1 MYGKGII
8 NFDDLNIHSTEDADR
23 KRAYTSSIRQ
33 VYGEEF
39 ANQLQIDAAIFENK
53 NLSGSVAAN
62 PLENSYSFSNI
73 ELQNTETQI
82 SMPLPESGDVVNF
95 SEWKA
100 PEKAIDEQ
108 FYVAMRW
115 PYLPSASDKDIEKF
129 WAKYFMGKMAKNELV
144 GKVEDYKNAHVLIYN
159 SRNNIAVVCK
169 PAYFLWGESKTKVFK
184 KLSNTSES
192 DGAVENSMEFA
203 GETLFSWA
211 GYKADSPSTTPEF
224 EDMEIS
230 AVVSPDAAFFLGILT
245 SQNNLHSTSTGKT
258 FGPGYNDMPL
268 PQECH
273 FAFVPNTVP
282 LGVATSMFVP
292 IKKFKA
298 KDSSG
303 KEMEDFIIRFGNY
316 ESQENLQA
324 ELTDFNDS
332 FYRTRPELQLE
343 KTSITEYTPI
353 NDLVDIDYAHGGNY
367 FTYFQKYLTAAPIS
381 GDNSSV
387 FQDPVSKEV
396 GLDLLNNSG
405 AQTGD
410 NIAGTGNTYF
420 APVFSIADSVS
431 IEARKYYDED
441 YDLNTSVIAGNGRT
455 VYEAEQI
462 WNQFRIGY
470 HTYDSVEAIFSETFA
485 LDPNDDNEF
494 PDFIKNLLVNASSD
508 NNIFKKFFENN
519 GSARDEFSILFGNEI
534 ASQQAQ
540 AIEFARINF
549 IDASAENGGL
559 VEYFNE
565 LLRNKIKNFKDN
577 FLVYNDG
584 FLRGQLGKETN
595 SADTVIK
602 GELIKTPRQLFLT
615 LVGIFRQAMWQDP
628 YARAWLV
635 LKPSRKVGLFRSED
649 EQWDF
654 KAVDKIFAAFIN
666 PNNTYAKD
674 KKKFMQLLYNNR
686 GEGSSA
692 TNIVSKATSAMDNFW
707 DRNVGVIFSAMG
719 SALTGLL
726 QTFKLNMMQAGYGI
740 SQANQLAKQANILN
754 KALNDSIYYQLGR
767 PGSLLRAV
775 DNPFTREYGEPV
787 VEVREPFQRIHYL
800 SSFSHILSNQIK
812 ETTNNVSTVITAVSD
827 GKYPVTVALDKGAS
841 PEKMNET
848 TVETG
853 IYFDNPI
860 GEGFFGF
867 LHPILHPFE
876 TTRGIVKNVTGSPDE
891 LAAKRIA
898 LSHLKENIKDIYG
911 GELII
916 VGNPDIRPHDLVY
929 LADVYERMYGIFE
942 VEQVIHHF
950 TSELGFITAIT
961 PNALVTVNDPARW
974 FMTSWIDSWMN
985 AQAIRNDTRLF
996 LDAVRANN
1004 SGISSGGNI
1013 SIDRLADNLNSQML
1027 GGLKYTHGAS
1037 AVIKDV
1043 VASMTYDSFA
1053 ASGSSFT
1060 EEIRKKAQ
1068 VNGNNGSI
1076 GPLAAFGLIASQG
1089 IPIFGQLVWKGWKWV
1104 RDNLLDQ
1111 HGAYVQY
1118 LNKNGQPMD
1127 AGLSYN
1133 QGMVV
1138 GRYHSKAL
1146 LPGILGIRRRART
1159 AEGHAY
1165 IRSDDLFKSL
1175 GWNEV
1180 EINELVRYISYE
1192 NALVHSQVLGMANL
1206 GPEKTT
1212 FEPFFKVLCKLNTSS
1227 GLPVASSTT
1236 SAGAK
1241 KSGVIDADTIDVID
1255 IISGAKFRVRFDGIN
1270 APEQAVITSQY
1281 GNPEDDNYVGTVANI
1296 IDKQSPG
1303 YKATSFTANALQD
1316 KIFLLRIRQDANGNL
1331 AADSSEDSFAP
1342 GSSINVQGNYV
1353 QDDYK
1358 RILATIFYKTSSTNL
1373 SNIKNFVLN
1382 IFIKNNNDYDK
1393 IKKEFKSSFYGSL
1406 FTVNGIYEKIY
1417 TEISSLTTTDH
1428 SIGVVDEGTL
1438 ASTEA
1443 KKIFSNMVEMKAL
1456 DELYSSASK
1465 WPLVLWDEYYNDG
1478 TPYTLNW
1485 ELVANNLA
1493 SVFTRDLLRESNSV
1507 NKAVDSIGVPTRVQV
1522 NSKTKS
1528 NTIGIPRGN

>member
-1 MYGKGII
+1 VYGKGLI
-8 NFDDLNIHSTEDADR
+8 NFDDFNVRTTEGKDR
-23 KRAYTSSIRQ
+23 AKAYTSAIEQ
-33 VYGEEF
+33 VYGIEF
-39 ANQLQIDAAIFENK
+39 AQQLKTDAVIFEGR
-53 NLSGSVAAN
+53 NLSGSAAAN
-62 PLENSYSFSNI
+62 PLENSYSFSNVEI
-73 ELQNTETQI
+73 EKTETQI
-82 SMPLPESGDVVNF
+82 EMPLPEKGDVVNF
-95 SEWKA
+95 SEWTA
-100 PEKAIDEQ
+100 PEKPIDEQ

-115 PYLPSASDKDIEKF
+115 PYLPSASSEAVDKF
-129 WAKYFMGKMAKNELV
+129 WSKYFAGKIAKNELAGQV
-144 GKVEDYKNAHVLIYN
+144 KDYKNSHVLIYN

-169 PAYFLWGESKTKVFK
+169 PAYFLWGEEKSKVFRQ
-184 KLSNTSES
+184 LSNTSEA
-192 DGAVENSMEFA
+192 DGIVEDTLDAA
-203 GETLFSWA
+203 GEILFSWA
-211 GYKADSPSTTPEF
+211 GYNADSPSTTPEF
-224 EDMEIS
+224 DEMEIS

-245 SQNNLHSTSTGKT
+245 SQNNLYSTSKGMS
-258 FGPGYNDMPL
+258 FGPGYNDMPV
-268 PQECH
+268 PQDCH

-298 KDSSG
+298 KDSLG
-303 KEMEDFIIRFGNY
+303 KEIDDFIIGFGNFD
-316 ESQENLQA
+316 SQENLQA
-324 ELTDFNDS
+324 ELTDSKEIKDGKPIDRLS
-332 FYRTRPELQLE
+332 ER
-343 KTSITEYTPI
+343 TSINEYSPI
-353 NDLVDIDYAHGGNY
+353 NDLIEIDYKYGGNY
-367 FTYFQKYLTAAPIS
+367 ATYFQKYLSAAPIS
-381 GDNSSV
+381 GNNSAV
-387 FQDPVSKEV
+387 FEDPVSREI
-396 GLDLLNNSG
+396 GLDLLNTSG

-410 NIAGTGNTYF
+410 NISGTGSSYF
-420 APVFSIADSVS
+420 VPVFSIADSIS

-470 HTYDSVEAIFSETFA
+470 HTYDSVQAIFSETFG
-485 LDPNDDNEF
+485 LDPNDDREF
-494 PDFIKNLLVNASSD
+494 PDFVKDLFINDSS
-508 NNIFKKFFENN
+508 NNNVFKKFFQND

-534 ASQQAQ
+534 TGEQSL
-540 AIEFARINF
+540 AIEFARKNF

-559 VEYFNE
+559 VEYFND
-565 LLRNKIKNFKDN
+565 LLRNKIKAFKDN
-577 FLVYNDG
+577 FLVYNDA
-584 FLRGQLGKETN
+584 FLRGQLGEEVN
-595 SADTVIK
+595 NPSSAVR

-615 LVGIFRQAMWQDP
+615 LVGIFRQTMWQDP

-635 LKPSRKVGLFRSED
+635 LKPSRKVGLLRSEN

-674 KKKFMQLLYNNR
+674 KKKLMQLLYNNR

-692 TNIVSKATSAMDNFW
+692 TNILSKVTSSMDNFW

-726 QTFKLNMMQAGYGI
+726 QVFKLNMMQAGYGI
-740 SQANQLAKQANILN
+740 SQAGQLGRQANILN
-754 KALNDSIYYQLGR
+754 RALNDSIYYQLGR

-812 ETTNNVSTVITAVSD
+812 ETNNNVSTVITAVSD
-827 GKYPVTVALDKGAS
+827 GKYPVTVALDKGAP
-841 PEKMNET
+841 PERMNET

-867 LHPILHPFE
+867 LHPLLHPFE

-891 LAAKRIA
+891 LSAKRIA

-911 GELII
+911 GELIVI
-916 VGNPDIRPHDLVY
+916 GNPDIRPHDLVY
-929 LADVYERMYGIFE
+929 IADVYERMYGIVE

-950 TSELGFITAIT
+950 TSELGFITSIT

-985 AQAIRNDTRLF
+985 TQAIRNDTRLF
-996 LDAVRANN
+996 IDAVRANN

-1013 SIDRLADNLNSQML
+1013 SIDRLSENLNAQML
-1027 GGLKYTHGAS
+1027 GGIKYTHGAS

-1043 VASMTYDSFA
+1043 VASMTYDSF
-1053 ASGSSFT
+1053 SSSPSFT
-1060 EEIRKKAQ
+1060 EEIRKQAQ
-1068 VNGNNGSI
+1068 VNGNNGSV
-1076 GPLAAFGLIASQG
+1076 GPLAAFGVLAAQG

-1212 FEPFFKVLCKLNTSS
+1212 FEPFFKALCKLDTTE
-1227 GLPVASSTT
+1227 GLPVGTSTT
-1236 SAGAK
+1236 SAGARR
-1241 KSGVIDADTIDVID
+1241 SGIIDADTIAVVDVI
-1255 IISGAKFRVRFDGIN
+1255 SGSKFRVRFDGIN
-1270 APEQAVITSQY
+1270 APEQAVVTSQY
-1281 GNPEDDNYVGTVANI
+1281 GEIQTVANI

-1303 YKATSFTANALQD
+1303 YKATSFTANALNE
-1316 KIFLLRIRQDANGNL
+1316 KVFLLRIRQDANGNL
-1331 AADSSEDSFAP
+1331 AADSSEETFAP
-1342 GSSINVQGNYV
+1342 GSSTNTEKNYAKEL
-1353 QDDYK
+1353 YG
-1358 RILATIFYKTSSTNL
+1358 RTLATVFYKTSSTNL

-1382 IFIKNNNDYDK
+1382 IFIKNNLDYDK
-1393 IKKEFKSSFYGSL
+1393 IKKEFKNSFYGSI
-1406 FTVNGIYEKIY
+1406 FAVDKVYEKVYGQID
-1417 TEISSLTTTDH
+1417 SLTNVDH
-1428 SIGVVDEGTL
+1428 SIGVVDGGFLNTI
-1438 ASTEA
+1438 TA
-1443 KKIFSNMVEMKAL
+1443 KNIYSNMVEMKIL
-1456 DELYSSASK
+1456 EELYSSASK
-1465 WPLVLWDEYYNDG
+1465 WPLVLWDEYYDDG

-1493 SVFTRDLLRESNSV
+1493 SVFTRDLLKESNSV
-1507 NKAVDSIGVPTRVQV
+1507 NKAVDSLGIPTKVQVKGVPSTLQP
-1522 NSKTKS
+1522 NKTP
-1528 NTIGIPRGN
+1528 NTIGIPRVR